1 MQIALD
7 NRNAVPYSLA
17 IRSIVT
23 ALAGDS
29 KMETTYQQKQD
40 ALSKMD
46 NATLAAIIRV
56 ADVSLHTLTTAPQ
69 HWRDLKSIAEQ
80 CLKGGA

>member
-29 KMETTYQQKQD
+29 KMAEL
-40 ALSKMD
+40 AL
-46 NATLAAIIRV
+46 
-56 ADVSLHTLTTAPQ
+56 
-69 HWRDLKSIAEQ
+69 IAELMNKYDASRAKWIAQ
-80 CLKGGA
+80 FGNANGFDAWFTKQVMG